1 MSRKRKRRGKQEKG
15 TVIPQIPKSGMSTE
29 NKAAIIG
36 AIVGAI
42 VGAVLTLV
50 VQFIITYRFPVWFN
64 KPQVTVSPQVLANVK
79 GTISDLI
86 NVEPNIYN
94 VYKARIVEPNRKEL
108 VNDMV
113 YDFIRGDAENPGYTV
128 VALSL
133 QNTGDAL
140 AVIDGF
146 YVEVVDYQSMDEIE
160 YSLYKAGEISDPDSD
175 IKLYSSVDPLIKKSL
190 AQPAEMSEGVLR
202 LLDYKMLNIQ
212 LSPNDNKTY
221 YIKMMFPKYG
231 IYTLDVSVYYDYKNK
246 FMKSSIE
253 NTTGEYVR
261 VLYDGLTYDQI
272 IDKTSR

>member
-1 MSRKRKRRGKQEKG
+1 MGRKRKRRGKQGKD
-15 TVIPQIPKSGMSTE
+15 TVITQITKSGMSTAI
-29 NKAAIIG
+29 KAAIISSCLT
-36 AIVGAI
+36 
-42 VGAVLTLV
+42 AVLGLV
-50 VQFIITYRFPVWFN
+50 VQLIIIYCFPALFN

-94 VYKARIVEPNRKEL
+94 VYKARIVETNRKGL

-113 YDFIRGDAENPGYTV
+113 YDFIRGDAANPGYTV
-128 VALSL
+128 VALTL
-133 QNTGDAL
+133 QNNGDAL

-146 YVEVVDYQSMDEIE
+146 YVEVEDYQSLDEIE
-160 YSLYKAGEISDPDSD
+160 YSLYKSGRISDPDND

-190 AQPAEMSEGVLR
+190 AQPTEMSEGDLR

-231 IYTLDVSVYYDYKNK
+231 IYTLDVSVYYDYKKK
-246 FMKSSIE
+246 FMKSSVE
-253 NTTGEYVR
+253 NTTGKYIR
-261 VLYDGLTYDQI
+261 ILYDGLTYDQI
-272 IDKTSR
+272 IDKTTR